1 MFHYIPMATTSPHY
15 NYLSLQL
22 VQLTCIGTEWS
33 VVTTSLEALSNGSLI
48 SSQSSAASN
57 SLSLL

>member
-1 MFHYIPMATTSPHY
+1 MATTSPHY